1 MYSSNLRCRK
11 CLLLKAKS
19 VECQRASLSLGIAL
33 TLTKEENTPRKPL
46 GIGQM
51 ALNYQC
57 EARQQP
63 MGVLATSF
71 PVYTVMQG
79 PELKTMEMSIKLN
92 GRGLFVDGFS
102 LFSVWWVTYSVFDA
116 RINNGLYNMGCI

>member
-19 VECQRASLSLGIAL
+19 VKCQRASLSLGIAL
-33 TLTKEENTPRKPL
+33 TLTKEENTPRNPL
-46 GIGQM
+46 SVGQM
-51 ALNYQC
+51 VLDYGC

-63 MGVLATSF
+63 MAVLATSF
-71 PVYTVMQG
+71 LVDIVMQR
-79 PELKTMEMSIKLN
+79 PQLKTTETSIKLN

-102 LFSVWWVTYSVFDA
+102 LFNTWWVTLSV
-116 RINNGLYNMGCI
+116 LM

>member
-46 GIGQM
+46 SIGQM
-51 ALNYQC
+51 ALNYTC
-57 EARQQP
+57 EAGQQP
-63 MGVLATSF
+63 MAVLATSF
-71 PVYTVMQG
+71 LVCSVMQR
-79 PELKTMEMSIKLN
+79 PPLKTMEMSIKLN
-92 GRGLFVDGFS
+92 GQGLFVDGFS
-102 LFSVWWVTYSVFDA
+102 LFSMCWVTYSVS
-116 RINNGLYNMGCI
+116 MQE